1 VISLKLKLVL
11 YFLVL
16 SLLPLA
22 GAYWSFSSVA
32 RDTESRRVDERLRA
46 GLRAALAVHGEDL
59 ERARDQATRLARGSV
74 LQTALLRRDRAEI
87 ERLLGGL
94 PVRVR
99 AEGLSAGSSRQP
111 ADEVRITVRTG
122 SAVLGRV
129 IAFVPL
135 DRAGLDRL
143 ARRSGLLAPDRLV
156 LVRPVSL
163 GAFPGAPATVRL
175 DGQKARALA
184 AQPLRSARGV
194 SLAIVSSQSEI
205 DEAHAAV
212 GRELLLG
219 VLGSLLLIGLAAYG
233 EGAAIVRTLRRFM
246 RGARAIAEGRL
257 EERVPITSRDE
268 FGQLGRA
275 FNDMADQLQAERRR
289 LREVTLRFGQALTA
303 THDVDQL
310 LRIVVETAVEATDAL
325 GGTIT
330 CETKEIVRS
339 GEPARGSERLELPLA
354 VAGEN
359 FGTLVLS
366 AERFSSEDHER
377 AVSLVAQAVVALEN
391 ARLHQIVEHQALVDG
406 LTGLPNR
413 RQCEQALATEVARA
427 ERFGWSLAF
436 VLADLDGFKAINDA
450 HGHPAG
456 DHVLREFGDYLRES
470 LREGDVA
477 ARWGGEEF
485 AILLPGTDLEG
496 AALLVER
503 IRALLEFREIVVP
516 GGATI
521 PVTASFGVAVYPDTE
536 GGSALV
542 AAADA
547 ALYQAKRAGKNRV
560 VTARVGVH
568 EGEVEVV

>member
-11 YFLVL
+11 YFLVV

-32 RDTESRRVDERLRA
+32 RDTESRRVDERLGA
-46 GLRAALAVHGEDL
+46 GLRAVLAVHGEDL
-59 ERARDQATRLARGSV
+59 ERARDQAARLARGRA
-74 LQTALLRRDRAEI
+74 LQVAVLRRDRGGVEH
-87 ERLLGGL
+87 LLAGL
-94 PVRVR
+94 PVRVE
-99 AEGLSAGSSRQP
+99 ASGLRAGSSRQP
-111 ADEVRITVRTG
+111 ADEVPVSVRTG
-122 SAVLGRV
+122 TVLLARV
-129 IAFVPL
+129 IASVPL
-135 DRAGLDRL
+135 DRAALDRL
-143 ARRSGLLAPDRLV
+143 ARRSGLPASDRLV
-156 LVRPVSL
+156 LSTPAAL
-163 GAFPGAPATVRL
+163 GATPGDSTTVRF
-175 DGQKARALA
+175 GGRRSRVLA
-184 AQPLRSARGV
+184 AMPLRSTRGV
-194 SLAIVSSQSEI
+194 SLALVSSQSEI
-205 DEAHAAV
+205 DEARAAI

-219 VLGSLLLIGLAAYG
+219 VLGSLLLIGLVAYV
-233 EGAAIVRTLRRFM
+233 EGAAIVRTLRRFI

-268 FGQLGRA
+268 LGQLGRA
-275 FNDMADQLQAERRR
+275 FNDMADQLEVERRR

-330 CETKEIVRS
+330 CESREIVRS
-339 GEPARGSERLELPLA
+339 GEPARGSERLDLPLA

-359 FGTLVLS
+359 FGTLVLW
-366 AERFSSEDHER
+366 ARRFSSEDHER
-377 AVSLVAQAVVALEN
+377 AVSLVTQAVVALEN

-456 DHVLREFGDYLRES
+456 DQVLREFGDYLRES

-516 GGATI
+516 GAKTI
-521 PVTASFGVAVYPDTE
+521 PVTASFGLAVYPDTE
-536 GGSALV
+536 GGAALV

-560 VTARVGVH
+560 VTAGFGVR
-568 EGEVEVV
+568 EAEVEVV